1 MSAAAGRYHQE
12 DHTGREGGGEEDK
25 EMFMFLHKTMREKQK
40 TRAHSGG
47 ETGEGDLPTACW
59 VSPTASS

>member
-1 MSAAAGRYHQE
+1 ML
-12 DHTGREGGGEEDK
+12 
-25 EMFMFLHKTMREKQK
+25 MFLHKTMREKQK

-59 VSPTASS
+59 VGPTASS